1 MLGAARKTE
10 PPTITDIPAPDLETM
25 VYAWS

>member
-1 MLGAARKTE
+1 MLGATRKTE
-10 PPTITDIPAPDLETM
+10 PPTITDIPAPDLETT